1 MNTEFFQ
8 KLVGILPDLLQAS
21 KETGLMLA
29 IGLVAAFVLGGALGV
44 FLYLWK
50 KGGLLENRWL
60 HFVFGGLV
68 NITRSFP
75 FVILMITVI
84 PLTKKL
90 AGTSIGPLAAAVP
103 LSIAA
108 IAYFARLVELA
119 LNEVPR
125 GVIEAAEAMGASS
138 SKIVFSVLLVEARAP
153 LVLAFTSLAVSF
165 LSYSAAAG
173 IVGGGGI
180 GDLAIRFGYYQF
192 QSEIMVATTLFLV
205 LLVQAIQS
213 SGSLLARRL
222 DHRSSVN

>member
-1 MNTEFFQ
+1 MNTEFLQ
-8 KLVGILPDLLQAS
+8 KLVGILPELLQAT

-29 IGLVAAFVLGGALGV
+29 IGLVAAFVLGGTLGV

-50 KGGLLENRWL
+50 KGGLLQNRWL
-60 HFVFGGLV
+60 HLVFGGLV

-108 IAYFARLVELA
+108 IAYFGRLVELA

-125 GVIEAAEAMGASS
+125 GVIEAAEAMGATPW
-138 SKIVFSVLLVEARAP
+138 KIVFSVLLVEARSP
-153 LVLAFTSLAVSF
+153 LVLAFTSLTVSF
-165 LSYSAAAG
+165 LSYTAAAG

-192 QSEIMVATTLFLV
+192 QTEIMVATTLFLIV
-205 LLVQAIQS
+205 LVQTIQA

-222 DHRSSVN
+222 DHR

>member
-1 MNTEFFQ
+1 MNTEFLQ
-8 KLVGILPDLLQAS
+8 KLVGILPELLQAS
-21 KETGLMLA
+21 KETGLMLCV
-29 IGLVAAFVLGGALGV
+29 GLAAALLIGGAIGV

-50 KGGLLENRWL
+50 KEGLLENRWL

-68 NITRSFP
+68 NVTRSFP

-125 GVIEAAEAMGASS
+125 GVIEAAESMGATPFQ
-138 SKIVFSVLLVEARAP
+138 IVWKVLLVEARSG

-165 LSYSAAAG
+165 LSYTAAAG

-192 QSEIMVATTLFLV
+192 QTEIMVATTLFLI
-205 LLVQAIQS
+205 LLVQTIQA
-213 SGSLLARRL
+213 SGGLLARRL
-222 DHRSSVN
+222 DHK

>member
-1 MNTEFFQ
+1 MNTEFLQ
-8 KLVGILPDLLQAS
+8 KLVGILPELLQAS
-21 KETGLMLA
+21 KETGLMFA
-29 IGLVAAFVLGGALGV
+29 IGLAAALIVGGALGV
-44 FLYLWK
+44 FLYLWNK
-50 KGGLLENRWL
+50 DGLLENRWL
-60 HFVFGGLV
+60 HFIFGWLV

-125 GVIEAAEAMGASS
+125 GVIEAAESMGASPL
-138 SKIVFSVLLVEARAP
+138 KIVFSVLLVEARSP
-153 LVLAFTSLAVSF
+153 LVLAFTTLAVSF
-165 LSYSAAAG
+165 LSYTAAAG

-192 QSEIMVATTLFLV
+192 QTEIMVATTLFLV
-205 LLVQAIQS
+205 LLVQTIQV

-222 DHRSSVN
+222 DHR

>member
-1 MNTEFFQ
+1 MSTEFLE
-8 KLVGILPDLLQAS
+8 KLVGIIPELLQAS

-29 IGLVAAFVLGGALGV
+29 IGLVAALMVGGTLGV

-60 HFVFGGLV
+60 HFAFGGLV

-125 GVIEAAEAMGASS
+125 GVIEAAESMGASPF
-138 SKIVFSVLLVEARAP
+138 KIVFSVLLLEARSP
-153 LVLAFTSLAVSF
+153 LILAFTSLAVSF
-165 LSYSAAAG
+165 LSYTAAAG

-192 QSEIMVATTLFLV
+192 QTEIMVATTLFLIV
-205 LLVQAIQS
+205 LVQAIQA

-222 DHRSSVN
+222 DHK

>member
-1 MNTEFFQ
+1 MNTEFLE
-8 KLVGILPDLLQAS
+8 KLVSIIPELLQAS

-29 IGLVAAFVLGGALGV
+29 IGLVAALMLGGTLGV

-60 HFVFGGLV
+60 HFIFGGLV

-125 GVIEAAEAMGASS
+125 GVIEAAESMGASPF
-138 SKIVFSVLLVEARAP
+138 KIVFSVLLLEARSP
-153 LVLAFTSLAVSF
+153 LILAFTSLAVSF
-165 LSYSAAAG
+165 LSYTAAAG

-192 QSEIMVATTLFLV
+192 QTEIMVATTLFLIV
-205 LLVQAIQS
+205 LVQTIQA
-213 SGSLLARRL
+213 SGSLLAGRL
-222 DHRSSVN
+222 DHK